1 MPRYLFVEWIL
12 PESIIDFPVGTN
24 LTNEFKENYW
34 IPFSAVTIYMLFCFF
49 GSKIMKER
57 KAFNLISQ
65 LAVWN
70 FILSLF
76 SFLGFIGTAPRLF
89 LQLYNG
95 TMEHSFSK
103 AFVESICVDTYED
116 DRNGTGS
123 FIFWGKFVLFDLIG
137 FDLI

>member
-1 MPRYLFVEWIL
+1 
-12 PESIIDFPVGTN
+12 
-24 LTNEFKENYW
+24 
-34 IPFSAVTIYMLFCFF
+34 
-49 GSKIMKER
+49 MKER

-137 FDLI
+137 FDLYIYILFTHI